1 MAGKYTFKR
10 DLYTD
15 VIHSMS
21 NSRATFLLGARKCG
35 KTVCLKQI
43 KDEYEN
49 AEYIDFKEKTDK
61 EKSEVFLQIQKSI
74 ENDEN
79 KIYQGH
85 HPTGNAQ

>member
-43 KDEYEN
+43 KDE
-49 AEYIDFKEKTDK
+49 
-61 EKSEVFLQIQKSI
+61 
-74 ENDEN
+74 N
-79 KIYQGH
+79 KIYLLDEIWEVL
-85 HPTGNAQ
+85 